1 MLLSSS
7 PPPLCFG
14 SLVNLV
20 PNIEWK
26 RGTRLFFNSNWTGI
40 PWNRL
45 KKTIHLLEAGLLALL
60 VLLIQKIYLLA
71 PMPALLK
78 KKQTMY
84 VRRGWGKN
92 INGQFS
98 LVHWSLKYF
107 LWTCFVIWCHTESLI
122 SYFLAWLVPF
132 FAVHIHQFR
141 HLVYYSTHSYDSPT
155 KLTGFDR

>member
-45 KKTIHLLEAGLLALL
+45 KKTIHLLGLLALL

-92 INGQFS
+92 INGLFS
-98 LVHWSLKYF
+98 FLVHWSLKYF
-107 LWTCFVIWCHTESLI
+107 LWTCFVIWCHTELLI
-122 SYFLAWLVPF
+122 SYFFGLISTIFCCA
-132 FAVHIHQFR
+132 
-141 HLVYYSTHSYDSPT
+141 YSSVQTLGVLLYSLLWFPH
-155 KLTGFDR
+155 

>member
-78 KKQTMY
+78 KKQTSKEEEEKKT
-84 VRRGWGKN
+84 W
-92 INGQFS
+92 IFS
-98 LVHWSLKYF
+98 YSSQIL
-107 LWTCFVIWCHTESLI
+107 FVNVFRDIMMSFWIIDKLFFGLI
-122 SYFLAWLVPF
+122 STIFCCA
-132 FAVHIHQFR
+132 
-141 HLVYYSTHSYDSPT
+141 YSSVQTLGVLYSLLWFPH
-155 KLTGFDR
+155 

>member
-78 KKQTMY
+78 KKQTSKEEEKKHEY
-84 VRRGWGKN
+84 
-92 INGQFS
+92 
-98 LVHWSLKYF
+98 LVIHLKYF
-107 LWTCFVIWCHTESLI
+107 LLMCFVILWCHSELLI

-141 HLVYYSTHSYDSPT
+141 HLVYSTHSYDSPT